1 MTMQRIARRVLVLAV
16 VFASPLSVS
25 AHDHNASC
33 DAKNIDTSKMSPE
46 DKQAML
52 TKCKEQ
58 LRAENCGITGVD
70 LSMMSADDQK
80 AMKEGCVKKM
90 KQMGCDMKGVDMS
103 KVSVADTQKM
113 MDQCHDKLVNDK
125 VKQAPKSLSAPAA
138 APAPKA

>member
-1 MTMQRIARRVLVLAV
+1 MQRIAQRVVLVLAV
-16 VFASPLSVS
+16 VFASPFSVS
-25 AHDHNASC
+25 AHDHDASC
-33 DAKNIDTSKMSPE
+33 DAKNMDTSKMSPE

-52 TKCKEQ
+52 AKCKEQ

-70 LSMMSADDQK
+70 MSMMSADDQK

-90 KQMGCDMKGVDMS
+90 TQMGCDMKGVDVS

-113 MDQCHDKLVNDK
+113 MDQCHEKLFP
-125 VKQAPKSLSAPAA
+125 VKTPPKSLSAPAA

>member
-1 MTMQRIARRVLVLAV
+1 MHRIARRVVLVLAV
-16 VFASPLSVS
+16 VFASPFSVS
-25 AHDHNASC
+25 AHDHDASC
-33 DAKNIDTSKMSPE
+33 DAKNMDTSKMSPE

-70 LSMMSADDQK
+70 MSMMSADDQK
-80 AMKEGCVKKM
+80 TMKDACVAKM
-90 KQMGCDMKGVDMS
+90 TQMGCDMKGVDMS
-103 KVSVADTQKM
+103 KLSATDTQKM
-113 MDQCHDKLVNDK
+113 MDQCHERLVNDK